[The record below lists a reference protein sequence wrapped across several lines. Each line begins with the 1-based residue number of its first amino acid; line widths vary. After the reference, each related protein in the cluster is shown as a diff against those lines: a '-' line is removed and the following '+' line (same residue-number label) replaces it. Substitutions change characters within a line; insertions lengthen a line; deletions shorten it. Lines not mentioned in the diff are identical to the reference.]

1 MHTAYGILVSR
12 GPADQLVDHVRMAPE
27 AILLQDGRISGFDPD
42 RLSEILQCEALGVVV
57 AVAGL
62 GDKLWDK

>member
-1 MHTAYGILVSR
+1 
-12 GPADQLVDHVRMAPE
+12 MAPE